1 MTAAMTRAELLA
13 LPAAVDLTTAA
24 RALGLGR
31 TKAQELARAG
41 QWPTPILRLGS
52 AYRVPTASLLRL
64 LEIAPDTTEAGAP
77 TPALA
82 LTTASPATTA
92 LESP

>member
-1 MTAAMTRAELLA
+1 MTSAMTRTELLA

-41 QWPTPILRLGS
+41 QWPTPLLRLGS
-52 AYRVPTASLLRL
+52 AYRVPTAAILRL
-64 LEIAPDTTEAGAP
+64 LEISPDNSVAGVCAPA
-77 TPALA
+77 
-82 LTTASPATTA
+82 TASNHSVAAKAEETR
-92 LESP
+92 